1 MLDKAFPLAR
11 YRLDFT
17 VETPLTLPAFAGSTL
32 RGAFG
37 RALRAS
43 ACMTKAKVCDGCP
56 LLATCPYA
64 VVFEPR
70 PPTAEHPLQDFNQ
83 IPRAYVIEPPQWGE
97 KTYAPGETLSFHL
110 VLAGRLVEQLPL
122 ILWAFHKSFQRGVGQ
137 GDGTAS
143 LAQVW
148 HVLDDAARLILDG
161 PGGHVTEYEAV
172 IPPLSIRPKNAAPEA
187 TNTAASDAFAVDAVT
202 LHFHAPLR
210 LQTNGRR
217 ATAEEFTPRKL
228 LTTLIRRIALIHEF
242 HGPGPLALDFKG
254 LAAQADALASD
265 KQLHWRDWRRY
276 SSRQQQKM
284 DLGGV
289 VGTWTLRADPDQLR
303 PFLPFLNLGQWL
315 HVGKEA
321 VFGLGGYRLEV

>member
-1 MLDKAFPLAR
+1 MHLLPQLSLAR
-11 YRLDFT
+11 YRLDFA

-37 RALRAS
+37 GALRAS
-43 ACMTKAKVCDGCP
+43 ACMTKAKTCDACP
-56 LLATCPYA
+56 LLASCPYA

-70 PPTAEHPLQDFNQ
+70 PPAPGHPLQDFNHS
-83 IPRAYVIEPPQWGE
+83 PRAYVVEPPQWGE
-97 KTYAPGETLSFHL
+97 KTYALGETLSFHL
-110 VLAGRLVEQLPL
+110 VLAGRVVEHLPL
-122 ILWAFHKSFQRGVGQ
+122 ILWAVHKAFQLGVGK

-143 LAQVW
+143 LARVW
-148 HVLDDAARLILDG
+148 HVDGAATVPIFDG
-161 PGGHVTEYEAV
+161 PGGHIATHEAAV
-172 IPPLSIRPKNAAPEA
+172 PSAP
-187 TNTAASDAFAVDAVT
+187 TFAGNAVT
-202 LHFHAPLR
+202 LHFFSPLR

-242 HGPGPLALDFKG
+242 HGPGPLSLDFKA
-254 LAAQADALASD
+254 LAALADGQTSD
-265 KQLHWRDWRRY
+265 KQLQWRDWTRY

-289 VGTWTLRADPDQLR
+289 IGSWKLTGDLT
-303 PFLPFLNLGQWL
+303 PFLPFLHLGQWL

-321 VFGLGGYRLEV
+321 AFGLGGYRLEWHA